1 MLSATL
7 VENKMIMDD
16 TDAINKI
23 YRKRGFGELIDK
35 KLCLTFIEGIYL
47 SERGLIQVLFNG
59 KELSFEE
66 LLKLGEPELNI
77 LAKYIVFKDLKEK
90 GYHVKTAFKY
100 GCAFRIYRGSI
111 EEEHADYI
119 IDVFMEGEKI
129 DANILAAHVRI
140 AHSVKKDMIFAF
152 VDSDNDITYYHVK
165 RATF

>member
-1 MLSATL
+1 MFSATL
-7 VENKMIMDD
+7 VENRAIIDD
-16 TDAINKI
+16 QDAVSKI
-23 YRKRGFGELIDK
+23 HRKRGFGELIDK
-35 KLCLTFIEGIYL
+35 KLYLTVVEALYL
-47 SERGLIQVLFNG
+47 SERGLVKVISDN
-59 KELSFEE
+59 KEISFEE
-66 LLKLGEPELNI
+66 LLKLGSSEGNI
-77 LAKYIVFKDLKEK
+77 FGKYVVFKDLKEK

-165 RATF
+165 RMTF